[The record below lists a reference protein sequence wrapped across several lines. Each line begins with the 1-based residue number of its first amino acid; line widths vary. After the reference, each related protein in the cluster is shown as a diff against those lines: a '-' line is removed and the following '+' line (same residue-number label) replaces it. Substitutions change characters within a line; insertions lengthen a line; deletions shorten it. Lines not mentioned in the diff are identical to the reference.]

1 EYVQV
6 ACDRVLV
13 TRNRRIFAFLA
24 LIAFSA
30 ANRRPPSGQAR
41 GQAFSGTCARH
52 RMSMRALLGVFI
64 GLAGIAA
71 VHCAP
76 AFAAAKYMTWVPG
89 TPHTG
94 ALPPLTA
101 EEGALAGRLRQH
113 IEAIGSKPHNIDH
126 FDELEKAARYIE
138 TMLEAA
144 GYTVNRQPFTADG
157 KTGRNI
163 QAVVPSP

>member
-1 EYVQV
+1 PSLANFHKAVEAVLMFGWNGEGPRLLGDALLGLDFPTEYVQV

-71 VHCAP
+71 VIAAA

-113 IEAIGSKPHNIDH
+113 IEAIGSRPHNIDH
-126 FDELEKAARYIE
+126 FD
-138 TMLEAA
+138 
-144 GYTVNRQPFTADG
+144 
-157 KTGRNI
+157 
-163 QAVVPSP
+163 